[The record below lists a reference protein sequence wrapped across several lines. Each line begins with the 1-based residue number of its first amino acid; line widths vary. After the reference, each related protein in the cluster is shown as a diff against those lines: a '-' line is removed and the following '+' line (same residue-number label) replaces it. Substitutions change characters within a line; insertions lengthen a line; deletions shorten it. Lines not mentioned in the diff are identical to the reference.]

1 MFRENRD
8 APVLHVF
15 YSLSARPLAIWQHHL
30 ENGFITRVLD
40 WDIRSS
46 VVQIVS
52 TNVPGSFVTCPKDPN
67 AELGISLPFVVL
79 VLKFLGQNLKF
90 EFEIR
95 DDTNTRRRFRAS
107 TSLSR
112 TRVRPDICTL
122 PMRLDPGWSQI
133 NFNLAD
139 FTQKAYGTNYVG
151 TVRVTVFASCR
162 IRRIYFADRLYTDSD
177 LPPESRHAPGEPED
191 SEASMQLTWPF

>member
-1 MFRENRD
+1 
-8 APVLHVF
+8 VQVF
-15 YSLSARPLAIWQHHL
+15 YSLSVRPLAQWQSHL

-52 TNVPGSFVTCPKDPN
+52 TNVPGSFVTCPKDAA
-67 AELGISLPFVVL
+67 AELGIGLPFVVL

-95 DDTNTRRRFRAS
+95 DDTNARRRFRAS
-107 TSLSR
+107 SCVSR
-112 TRVRPDICTL
+112 TRVRPDSCTL
-122 PMRLDPGWSQI
+122 PMRLDPGWNQV

-139 FTQKAYGTNYVG
+139 FTAKAYGTNYVE

-162 IRRIYFADRLYTDSD
+162 IRRIYFADRLYTEND
-177 LPPESRHAPGEPED
+177 LPPESRHAPGEPDD
-191 SEASMQLTWPF
+191 SDASTQFTWPF